1 MPRCSRKV
9 SISVPFVPGVDNA
22 SRLGHE
28 IGHFAFALGRHWL
41 MGDKNNCLDVSR
53 LEADT
58 RD

>member
-1 MPRCSRKV
+1 M
-9 SISVPFVPGVDNA
+9 PGVDNA

-28 IGHFAFALGRHWL
+28 IGRHVHFAFALGRHWL

-53 LEADT
+53 LAADT